1 MSIGKLMRAAAL
13 CVGIALL
20 TLAPGIGAGA
30 ARAGLE
36 TWAGALIPSLFP
48 YCFMAIALQQTA
60 GRTIGAHLG
69 WLMRPFGCPAEGVGA
84 FICGW
89 LGGNLAG
96 AKLTAMC
103 AGEGRMSRGQCLRL
117 VWLCT
122 VCSPAFALGVLE
134 SAWPRCGWVL
144 LISSWLGTL
153 LGSLILRRAGG
164 DEPVNANHIDQGD
177 ALMPAAEAARAML
190 TVGCYVVL
198 MSVLS
203 AYMYWAALL
212 FMPEIDPII
221 PAALHAGLEMAG
233 GSLTLCELR
242 ETFVLP
248 LICFAITFGGLS
260 ISMQVLAFLRPFG
273 ISAWAYIGGKALQGV
288 LAALICALFTRGE
301 AVTASA
307 INPYSSRGFDIMS
320 ALPAII
326 AVILGAIALL
336 LNKRYIEY
344 ENADDAERARANAH

>member
-1 MSIGKLMRAAAL
+1 MSVGKLMRAAAL
-13 CVGIALL
+13 CIGIALL
-20 TLAPGIGAGA
+20 TIAPGIGANA

-60 GRTIGAHLG
+60 GRAVGARLG
-69 WLMRPFGCPAEGVGA
+69 WLMRPFGCPAEGVSA

-103 AGEGRMSRGQCLRL
+103 AGDGRMSRGQCLHL
-117 VWLCT
+117 GWLCT
-122 VCSPAFALGVLE
+122 VCSPAFALSTLS
-134 SAWPRCGWVL
+134 SALPGCGWVL

-153 LGSLILRRAGG
+153 LGSLLLRRFGS
-164 DEPVNANHIDQGD
+164 DKPVNAQCDARAD

-198 MSVLS
+198 MSVLA
-203 AYMYWAALL
+203 AYVYWAALM
-212 FMPEIDPII
+212 FMPGIDPIV
-221 PAALHAGLEMAG
+221 PAMLHAVLEMAG

-242 ETFVLP
+242 GAFVLP

-260 ISMQVLAFLRPFG
+260 ISMQVLAFLQPLG
-273 ISAWAYIGGKALQGV
+273 VSAGAYIGGKLFQGV

-301 AVTASA
+301 AVTVSA
-307 INPYSSRGFDIMS
+307 MSTYSTGGFDIMS
-320 ALPAII
+320 ALPAIA

-344 ENADDAERARANAH
+344 ENTDDAERARANAH